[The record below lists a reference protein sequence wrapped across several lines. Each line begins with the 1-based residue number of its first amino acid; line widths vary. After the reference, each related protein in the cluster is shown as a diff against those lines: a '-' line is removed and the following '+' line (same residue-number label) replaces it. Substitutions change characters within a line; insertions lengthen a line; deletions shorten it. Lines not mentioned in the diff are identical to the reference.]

1 MKLVFLV
8 LFLDLIILSKSLS
21 LNKTTV
27 SKILI
32 ESNKQKDNS
41 SQTSSNILNSIIKID
56 ISFSLS
62 FKIDSNSIVEVE
74 KVKKTD
80 FIIENSST
88 STSSN
93 RALTASSPTLTILT
107 TTITTTTTSI
117 TSTKTTTTSITS
129 TKTTTTSTTSTST
142 TTTSTTTTSTTST
155 STTSTSSTSTS
166 TTITSTTSTST
177 TSTSTTSTSSTS
189 TSNILNIEKSI
200 LIETTT
206 DKEKLLNNEVI
217 PASSLYLILILAI
230 IPLVN
235 FFSLVFYFKLFNKSK

>member
-155 STTSTSSTSTS
+155 STTSTSTTSTSSTSTS
-166 TTITSTTSTST
+166 T
-177 TSTSTTSTSSTS
+177 TS